1 MIEFGRNVHRVR
13 SNNNF
18 ELSSSPFS
26 LKFSCFYFQVDTN
39 ISEELCNYSLFEKMY
54 IEQEQSLRKGHEL
67 PEAILRNVISI
78 HEELENLEKLY
89 QHRHQSKVQVE
100 FEKVISSTQFRL
112 QKRFGGTVI
121 VPNRLQVSSKMRS
134 A

>member
-67 PEAILRNVISI
+67 PKAILQNVISTYD
-78 HEELENLEKLY
+78 ELECLEKSDMKK
-89 QHRHQSKVQVE
+89 HQSKVQKDCEQVLVAH
-100 FEKVISSTQFRL
+100 FK
-112 QKRFGGTVI
+112 TVT
-121 VPNRLQVSSKMRS
+121 LL
-134 A
+134 